1 MSGVGRG
8 LCVMLGPGHLLQR
21 EDERLVRL
29 AGGLVQ
35 AHLTGPVRRQVDLGR
50 MRVEIS
56 LLVARRR
63 DNKLRVQQAAIA
75 GGSAARRSDW
85 HDHFVSDGAHYLDE
99 LLFETEM
106 NRGACGMYRRAGQLS
121 FDVEAWE

>member
-1 MSGVGRG
+1 MVIDISPCPVGRW
-8 LCVMLGPGHLLQR
+8 LCVMLGPSHLLQR

-63 DNKLRVQQAAIA
+63 DNELRVQQAAIA
-75 GGSAARRSDW
+75 GGSAARCSDRE
-85 HDHFVSDGAHYLDE
+85 DHLVGDRAGNLAE
-99 LLFETEM
+99 LLHETEM
-106 NRGACGMYRRAGQLS
+106 GR
-121 FDVEAWE
+121 